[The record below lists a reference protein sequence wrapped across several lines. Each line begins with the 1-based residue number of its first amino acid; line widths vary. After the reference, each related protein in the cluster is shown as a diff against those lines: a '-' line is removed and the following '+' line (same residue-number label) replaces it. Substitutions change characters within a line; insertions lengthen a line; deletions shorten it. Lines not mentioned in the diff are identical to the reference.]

1 MKIAI
6 PSIAEKSRQHHIE
19 LWQEQG
25 ALHEM
30 EGRGGGAKKYS
41 PGLRGFAHAYCT
53 NGVVMQ

>member
-6 PSIAEKSRQHHIE
+6 PSIEEKLRQHHIE

-30 EGRGGGAKKYS
+30 EGRGARKEI
-41 PGLRGFAHAYCT
+41 
-53 NGVVMQ
+53 